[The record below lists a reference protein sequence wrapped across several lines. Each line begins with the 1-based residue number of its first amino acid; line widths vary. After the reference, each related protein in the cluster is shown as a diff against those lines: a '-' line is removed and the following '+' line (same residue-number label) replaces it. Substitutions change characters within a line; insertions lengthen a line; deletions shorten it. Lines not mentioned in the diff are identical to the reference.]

1 MSEASAML
9 TGMTELN
16 TGPPKTLRS
25 TNLRYTL
32 TRLLQLCGPST
43 VAELVAAL
51 RQWGFTV
58 DGRPSKTVS
67 DALRWE
73 MEHDRVRRI
82 GRGLYRAGG
91 MPIGTEYRIIRRVS
105 FLREEATPEYAGRGG
120 RATRGRAG
128 RVRARDEGTCG
139 DETAPRGGVRGA

>member
-1 MSEASAML
+1 MAEI
-9 TGMTELN
+9 N
-16 TGPPKTLRS
+16 TSPLKTLRG

-43 VAELVAAL
+43 VDELVVAL
-51 RQWGFTV
+51 RQWGFTI
-58 DGRPSKTVS
+58 DGRASKTVS

-91 MPIGTEYRIIRRVS
+91 MPSGTEYRIIRRVS
-105 FLREEATPEYAGRGG
+105 FLREEATPDDAGRGG
-120 RATRGRAG
+120 RVTRGRA
-128 RVRARDEGTCG
+128 RRARTS
-139 DETAPRGGVRGA
+139 GGVHGGSAGSCR

>member
-1 MSEASAML
+1 MVAPLGDQGCMSEGSAML

-16 TGPPKTLRS
+16 TGPAKALRA

-43 VAELVAAL
+43 VDELVTAL

-91 MPIGTEYRIIRRVS
+91 MPSGTEYRIIRRVS
-105 FLREEATPEYAGRGG
+105 FLREEATPEDAGRGG
-120 RATRGRAG
+120 RATRGRAQ
-128 RVRARDEGTCG
+128 RVRRPC
-139 DETAPRGGVRGA
+139 R

>member
-1 MSEASAML
+1 VKIGQIVFVAATFGRALASFV
-9 TGMTELN
+9 GIELW
-16 TGPPKTLRS
+16 
-25 TNLRYTL
+25 
-32 TRLLQLCGPST
+32 ST
-43 VAELVAAL
+43 VDELVAAL

-105 FLREEATPEYAGRGG
+105 FLREEATPEDAGRGG
-120 RATRGRAG
+120 RATRGRAR
-128 RVRARDEGTCG
+128 RVRVLDEGSRPVH
-139 DETAPRGGVRGA
+139 ETAPRGDVRDA

>member
-1 MSEASAML
+1 MAEINISPL
-9 TGMTELN
+9 
-16 TGPPKTLRS
+16 KTLRG

-43 VAELVAAL
+43 VDELVVAL

-58 DGRPSKTVS
+58 DGRASKTVS

-91 MPIGTEYRIIRRVS
+91 MPSGTEYRIIRRVS
-105 FLREEATPEYAGRGG
+105 FLREVATPEDAGRGG
-120 RATRGRAG
+120 RVTRGRA
-128 RVRARDEGTCG
+128 RRARTS
-139 DETAPRGGVRGA
+139 RGAREGSAGSCR